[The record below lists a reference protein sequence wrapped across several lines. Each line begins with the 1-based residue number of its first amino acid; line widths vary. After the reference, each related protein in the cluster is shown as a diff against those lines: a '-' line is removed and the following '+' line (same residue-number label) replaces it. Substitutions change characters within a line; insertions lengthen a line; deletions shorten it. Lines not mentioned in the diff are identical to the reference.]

1 MNANSRNFEA
11 ELTAIGL
18 EAKEASQEER
28 IKPRKPVD
36 SIPVKRVK

>member
-18 EAKEASQEER
+18 EAKEAQEER
-28 IKPRKPVD
+28 ITPRRPVD
-36 SIPVKRVK
+36 SIPIRKVK

>member
-18 EAKEASQEER
+18 EAEESSR
-28 IKPRKPVD
+28 NDSLSPRQPVD
-36 SIPVKRVK
+36 SIPVKQVK